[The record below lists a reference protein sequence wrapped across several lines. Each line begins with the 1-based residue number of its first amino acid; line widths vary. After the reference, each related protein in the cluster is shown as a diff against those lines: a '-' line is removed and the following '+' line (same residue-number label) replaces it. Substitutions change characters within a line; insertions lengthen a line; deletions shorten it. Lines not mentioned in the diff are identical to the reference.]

1 MIAASLS
8 VAAGFGKI
16 KSDLIKSGMPGLRQG
31 TETSWDRSQ
40 LVNSR
45 AGDGNPDRHG
55 LIGAVSAGQDAL
67 LL

>member
-1 MIAASLS
+1 
-8 VAAGFGKI
+8 
-16 KSDLIKSGMPGLRQG
+16 MPGLRQG

-40 LVNSR
+40 LVKSR